1 MSSEKG
7 QNKHREKKQKR
18 KINLRTL
25 LGILIFV
32 FGFGVVIYPA
42 VSNLWNQY
50 RQSRLTQSYDQ
61 ALEEA
66 AEEDL
71 SAMWEAAWEYNANL
85 TGNLIG
91 DAFEG
96 ALEDNA
102 AADEPE
108 AEETA
113 DVSDEAGSVADENAI
128 DPDLDNV
135 SDMNA
140 SDPGT
145 DSNEENETETEE
157 LSAAEKDTL
166 YQSLLNLA
174 GDGVMGYLSIPKID
188 VYLPIY
194 HGTGTEEL
202 QKGIGHLYGTSLPV
216 GGEGSHTVLAGHRGL
231 PSAALLTDL
240 DLLEEGDYFYLYILD
255 DILAYQVTSIE
266 VVEPSETDSLATQAD
281 EDVATLVTCTP
292 YGVNT
297 HRLLVH
303 GIRVE
308 YVPDMEQ
315 EQEQTQTGQILSL
328 HGYAW
333 MAYGLPAIGIA
344 FVLLLALLLH
354 VRRRRRERE
363 K

>member
-1 MSSEKG
+1 MSSEKER
-7 QNKHREKKQKR
+7 NEHRKKER
-18 KINLRTL
+18 SGRLNLRTL
-25 LGILIFV
+25 LGILVFV
-32 FGFGVVIYPA
+32 IGFGVVLYPA

-66 AEEDL
+66 EEEDL
-71 SAMWEAAWEYNANL
+71 TAMWEAAWEYNANL

-96 ALEDNA
+96 ALEDSA
-102 AADEPE
+102 AADESE

-113 DVSDEAGSVADENAI
+113 DVSDEAGSEADGNAV
-128 DPDLDNV
+128 DSDNV

-140 SDPGT
+140 SDSGMAP
-145 DSNEENETETEE
+145 DVEKETETET
-157 LSAAEKDTL
+157 LSASERDTL
-166 YQSLLNLA
+166 YQSLLNLT

-266 VVEPSETDSLATQAD
+266 VVEPSETDSLATQAG
-281 EDVATLVTCTP
+281 EDLATIVTCTP

-303 GIRVE
+303 GTRVE
-308 YVPDMEQ
+308 YVADMELEQ
-315 EQEQTQTGQILSL
+315 EQAQTGQILSL

-344 FVLLLALLLH
+344 FVLFLALLLRA
-354 VRRRRRERE
+354 RRRRRER
-363 K
+363 KRQG

>member
-1 MSSEKG
+1 MMRSGKR
-7 QNKHREKKQKR
+7 QNKHREKER
-18 KINLRTL
+18 TGRFSLRTL
-25 LGILIFV
+25 LGILVFL

-61 ALEEA
+61 AVEEA
-66 AEEDL
+66 EAEDL
-71 SAMWEAAWEYNANL
+71 SAMWEAAWAYNANL

-96 ALEDNA
+96 ALEVV
-102 AADEPE
+102 ETE
-108 AEETA
+108 ASSE
-113 DVSDEAGSVADENAI
+113 
-128 DPDLDNV
+128 
-135 SDMNA
+135 
-140 SDPGT
+140 
-145 DSNEENETETEE
+145 SNEETES
-157 LSAAEKDTL
+157 LSASERDTL
-166 YQSLLNLA
+166 YQSLLNLS
-174 GDGVMGYLSIPKID
+174 GDGIMGYLSIPKID

-202 QKGIGHLYGTSLPV
+202 QKGIGHLYGTSLPA

-255 DILAYQVTSIE
+255 DILAYQVTGVE
-266 VVEPSETDSLATQAD
+266 VVEPDETDSLATQAG
-281 EDVATLVTCTP
+281 EDLATIVTCTP
-292 YGVNT
+292 YGINT

-303 GIRVE
+303 GTRVE
-308 YVPDMEQ
+308 YVADMEQ
-315 EQEQTQTGQILSL
+315 EQQQAQTQTGQILSF

-344 FVLLLALLLH
+344 FVLLLALLMH
-354 VRRRRRERE
+354 VRRRRRER
-363 K
+363 KRRQ